1 MQKKREQKKP
11 KGCLFASDK
20 YPPCI
25 LDSKKFPVK
34 VEKKAWNCVTG
45 NATNLLA
52 SLGQYDSVVEEA
64 LTWAQSDSQTS
75 GRCSFELLK
84 DALRRANYQV
94 LPLPDRLNFKH
105 LSASIA
111 QLNLPLLVS
120 LKINYGEVTYNHVI
134 GICPY
139 KVGDGSVTHY

>member
-1 MQKKREQKKP
+1 MLKNIDKP
-11 KGCLFASDK
+11 EPDGCLFASDK

-25 LDSKKFPVK
+25 LDSKKIPVK

-75 GRCSFELLK
+75 GRSLFDLLK
-84 DALRRANYQV
+84 GALRRANYQV

-105 LSASIA
+105 LSASISR
-111 QLNLPLLVS
+111 LNLPTLVLLEI
-120 LKINYGEVTYNHVI
+120 KWGEVTYDHVI

-139 KVGDGSVTHY
+139 KVGDGSGTHY